1 MSAAIALIFSL
12 IFQAQLFSK
21 EVNVDV
27 TLNPAGSFQAKT
39 DKVKGDISIKNG
51 ELKAKKISI
60 RVDHLK
66 TEMELRDKH
75 LKEKLESKR
84 YPTIKVYNVSGKNG
98 SGQAQIKI
106 KDVKKDISFNYTK
119 TSSGEYQAS
128 FPLSLKDF
136 GIEGIN
142 YMGVGV
148 NDEVIVKVKMEAR

>member
-1 MSAAIALIFSL
+1 MSAAIALILSFL
-12 IFQAQLFSK
+12 LQTQIFSK

-39 DKVKGDISIKNG
+39 RKVKGDISIQDG

-66 TEMELRDKH
+66 TEMDLRDKH
-75 LKEKLESKR
+75 LKEKLDSKR
-84 YPTIKVYNVSGKNG
+84 YPTIKVYNVSGRNG
-98 SGQAQIKI
+98 AGKAQIKI
-106 KDVKKDISFNYTK
+106 KGIKKDIIFNYTK
-119 TSSGEYQAS
+119 VGAGEYEAN

-148 NDEVIVKVKMEAR
+148 NDEVMVKVKMAAK